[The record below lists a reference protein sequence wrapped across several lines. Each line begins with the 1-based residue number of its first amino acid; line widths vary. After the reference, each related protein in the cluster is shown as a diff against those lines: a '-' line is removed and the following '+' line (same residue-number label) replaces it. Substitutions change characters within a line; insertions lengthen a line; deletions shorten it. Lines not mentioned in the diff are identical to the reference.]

1 MKAELINLEDYDY
14 SGEGAN
20 GASYNHKTDP
30 RFMLKL
36 YNTSK
41 PLDFITSELERAKKV
56 YDLGIPSPKPGV
68 LVTDGERYGIRFERI
83 LNKRSFSRA
92 VGDDP
97 SDENIRF
104 RAREFA
110 KMCKLLHGTE
120 CPDGMFENVKDVY
133 KRDLKYSFFSDEE
146 KKKVAEFID
155 SVPDAR
161 TAIHGDLQFSNAIT
175 DGTNNYFIDLG
186 DFACGN
192 PLFDLGM
199 VLMCCKYSD
208 DAFIEEVFHM
218 KKATSTK
225 FWECFVPEYFDGRM
239 TPDQAEKMLR
249 PFAGLKS
256 IIIERD
262 CHQPF
267 PHYRA
272 LLDEVVKG

>member
-186 DFACGN
+186 DFAYGN

-225 FWECFVPEYFDGRM
+225 FWEHFVPEYFDGRM

>member
-1 MKAELINLEDYDY
+1 MEAERINLDDYNY

-20 GASYNHKTDP
+20 GASYFHKSDP
-30 RFMLKL
+30 RFMLKM
-36 YNTSK
+36 YNTIK
-41 PLDFITSELERAKKV
+41 PLSFITSELERARKV
-56 YDLGIPSPKPGV
+56 YDLGIPSPRPGV

-92 VGDDP
+92 VGDNP
-97 SDENIRF
+97 SPENIKYY
-104 RAREFA
+104 AVEFA
-110 KMCKLLHGTE
+110 KMCKLLHSTQ
-120 CPDGMFENVKDVY
+120 CPEGMFTNVKDVY
-133 KRDLKYSFFSDEE
+133 KNDLQYSFFSDEE
-146 KKKVAEFID
+146 KKKVAAFID
-155 SVPDAR
+155 SVPDAC

-186 DFACGN
+186 DFAHGN

-199 VLMCCKYSD
+199 VLLCCKYSD
-208 DAFIEEVFHM
+208 DSFIEEVFHM

-225 FWECFVPEYFDGRM
+225 FWEYFVPEYFDGKM
-239 TPDQAEKMLR
+239 TPDEADKLVR

-262 CHQPF
+262 CQQPF
-267 PHYRA
+267 PQYRA

>member
-218 KKATSTK
+218 TKATSTR
-225 FWECFVPEYFDGRM
+225 FWECFVPEYFDGKM

>member
-225 FWECFVPEYFDGRM
+225 FWEHFVPEYFDGKM

>member
-225 FWECFVPEYFDGRM
+225 FWEHFVPEYFDGRM

>member
-262 CHQPF
+262 CHQSF

>member
-1 MKAELINLEDYDY
+1 MKAELINLEDYNY

-41 PLDFITSELERAKKV
+41 PLDFITSELERARKV
-56 YDLGIPSPKPGV
+56 YVLGIPSPKPGV

-97 SDENIRF
+97 SDENIRHC
-104 RAREFA
+104 AGEFA
-110 KMCKLLHGTE
+110 RMCKQLHSTE
-120 CPDGMFENVKDVY
+120 CPAGMFENVKDVY

-175 DGTNNYFIDLG
+175 DGNNNYFIDLG

-225 FWECFVPEYFDGRM
+225 FWECFVPEYFDGKM
-239 TPDQAEKMLR
+239 TSDQAEKMLR

-262 CHQPF
+262 CRQPF

-272 LLDEVVKG
+272 LLDEIVKG